1 MCYRIK
7 MGAIVIAFLS
17 LTGCCRVFPCLP
29 WCPPQP
35 VIISDR
41 DNAARIEIKKNR
53 EMAKSIVS
61 EIKQK
66 FKGKETKEAYIK
78 AQTLYRKA
86 MSENNAWVS
95 ALTLS
100 IENNEKVEGRESF
113 EKQSKAAAE
122 TAGSFLAYGESL
134 MSQSSIKTAGFP
146 SKGITVVAE
155 LIAALVSN
163 GITIWKENIAQ
174 QAAERTARAKNIR
187 EELNWSMWTEIK

>member
-1 MCYRIK
+1 
-7 MGAIVIAFLS
+7 
-17 LTGCCRVFPCLP
+17 
-29 WCPPQP
+29 
-35 VIISDR
+35 
-41 DNAARIEIKKNR
+41 
-53 EMAKSIVS
+53 MAKSIVS

-100 IENNEKVEGRESF
+100 IENNEKVEGTESF

-134 MSQSSIKTAGFP
+134 IGQPSIQATGFP
-146 SKGITVVAE
+146 SKGITFISD
-155 LIAALVSN
+155 LITALVAN
-163 GITIWKENIAQ
+163 GIIIWKENIAQ
-174 QAAERTARAKNIR
+174 QVAERTARAKNIR